1 MPLRRD
7 PWTLGLALLGLTIN
21 LALALVLFT
30 RLSELPDLLPFHFNT
45 FGEPDLIEA
54 KLAIFRLPI
63 VGTLVWAVNVVL
75 AIPAARLDRTLARLL
90 VGAGVVV
97 AALFVLTAF
106 RLIA

>member
-21 LALALVLFT
+21 LALLFGLLA
-30 RLSELPDLLPFHFNT
+30 RLPQLPDLLPFHFNA

-54 KLAIFRLPI
+54 KRAILRLPI
-63 VGTLVWAVNVVL
+63 VGTLVWAVNVAL

-90 VGAGVVV
+90 VGAGVLVPARFVV
-97 AALFVLTAF
+97 TAF
-106 RLIA
+106 RIIA